1 MLGKFVVRL
10 RKQDW
15 DKAAAK
21 MAGFASRHQDNALR
35 GLFVLGLGLVV
46 LLIHR
51 EVFAFIAQRKQFSAP
66 PLKTAVA
73 PRWANSQ
80 GEELVRIDARGRS
93 LFDPKLVE
101 QVGQQFEACPWVRK
115 VTAVERVFPDK
126 LLIKFE
132 YRRAHVAVKRENGF
146 VLVDRDGVRLPGVYA
161 TPPPCDRTVQ
171 VTGIA
176 SLPPEPGKPWKDESL
191 TAAVAMADYI
201 PGSTLLTRL
210 GIREVDV
217 ANFAGRVDPRKSEM
231 TLVTGNGCQVAWG
244 RTGQTS
250 KFGDLSTEE
259 KMENL
264 REVLAVYPDLN
275 GLKKVTLYFKGSRAV
290 EPTDHYVVSPPPA
303 PPPAPVPRPRQR

>member
-1 MLGKFVVRL
+1 MLGKFVARL

-15 DKAAAK
+15 DKGAAK
-21 MAGFASRHQDNALR
+21 VAALASRHQDNVLR
-35 GLFVLGLGLVV
+35 GLYVLGLGLVV

-51 EVFAFIAQRKQFSAP
+51 EVFSFIAQRKQFAAP
-66 PLKTAVA
+66 RMESAVA
-73 PRWANSQ
+73 PKWSTSQ
-80 GEELVRIDARGRS
+80 GQEVVRIDTRGRS

-101 QVGQQFEACPWVRK
+101 QVGQQFETCPWVRK
-115 VTAVERVFPDK
+115 VTGVERVFPDK
-126 LLIKFE
+126 LLVKFE

-161 TPPPCDRTVQ
+161 TPPPCDRPVQ
-171 VTGIA
+171 VTGVA
-176 SLPPEPGKPWKDESL
+176 SLPPEPGKPWKDEAL

-217 ANFAGRVDPRKSEM
+217 ANFAGRQDPRKSEM
-231 TLVTGNGCQVAWG
+231 TLVASNGCQVAWG
-244 RTGQTS
+244 RTSQTT

-275 GLKKVTLYFKGSRAV
+275 GLKKVTLYFRGSRAV
-290 EPTDHYVVSPPPA
+290 EPTDSYVQSPA
-303 PPPAPVPRPRQR
+303 PTPRPRQR